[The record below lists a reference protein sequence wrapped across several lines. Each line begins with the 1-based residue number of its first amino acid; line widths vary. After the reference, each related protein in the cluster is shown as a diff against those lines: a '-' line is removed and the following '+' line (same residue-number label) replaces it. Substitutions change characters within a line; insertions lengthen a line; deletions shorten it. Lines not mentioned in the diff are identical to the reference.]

1 MARHVAV
8 LTDHLVATRS
18 PIPFYY
24 CLFLSPSLRFIFQG
38 NGGGGQR
45 ERVREREKKG
55 WLTIERR
62 CRFENRTE

>member
-45 ERVREREKKG
+45 ERVREREKKEDG
-55 WLTIERR
+55 
-62 CRFENRTE
+62 